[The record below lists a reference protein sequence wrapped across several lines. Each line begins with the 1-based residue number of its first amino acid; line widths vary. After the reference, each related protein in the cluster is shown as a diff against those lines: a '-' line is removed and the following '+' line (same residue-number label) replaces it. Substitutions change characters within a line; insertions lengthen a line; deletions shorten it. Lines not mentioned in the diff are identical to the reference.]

1 MLTFLTQA
9 VRIGMTL
16 LLGSTGETI
25 TEKSGHLNLRVPGV
39 MCIGAAFGCVSETLY
54 ISLVGPLT
62 DGRSFFIY
70 LLAVLVPILAAIIGG
85 LLSGLLYSVLTVT
98 LRSNQNVTG
107 LALTTFGVGVSKLM
121 ITTVQKK
128 ILAVASTGTN
138 ISFTQASKY
147 FTKPLPFA
155 DKLGVIGKLFLSYG
169 IMIYLAIAIA
179 LITSFVL
186 SKTRLGLYLR
196 SVGENPATAD
206 AAGINVSAYRYGATC
221 IGCAISAL
229 GGLTFIMD
237 DLNGNWEYIID
248 AMGWLSVALVI
259 FTVWKPSIG
268 ILGSIIFGGLYIA
281 ASYING
287 ISLATKEIFKIL
299 PYFVTVVVLIITSI
313 KNKRENQP
321 PAGLGTNYFRE
332 ER

>member
-16 LLGSTGETI
+16 LFGSTGETI
-25 TEKSGHLNLRVPGV
+25 SEKSGHLNLGVPGV
-39 MCIGAAFGCVSETLY
+39 MCIGAAFGCVSETIY
-54 ISLVGPLT
+54 ISKVGSLT
-62 DGRSFFIY
+62 DRRSFFVY
-70 LLAVLVPILAAIIGG
+70 LFAVLIPILTAIIGG
-85 LLSGLLYSVLTVT
+85 ALAGLLYSVLTVS

-107 LALTTFGVGVSKLM
+107 LVLTTFGVGLSKLM
-121 ITTVQKK
+121 ITSVQKK
-128 ILAVASTGTN
+128 IISASVTGVN

-147 FTKPLPFA
+147 FTASLPFA
-155 DKLGVIGKLFLSYG
+155 NKLGVVGKLLFSYG
-169 IMIYLAIAIA
+169 IMIYLAIAVA
-179 LITSFVL
+179 LIAAYVL
-186 SKTRLGLYLR
+186 SKTRLGLHLR
-196 SVGENPATAD
+196 AVGENPATAD

-221 IGCAISAL
+221 VGCAVSAL

-237 DLNGNWEYIID
+237 NLNGNWEYIID

-259 FTVWKPSIG
+259 FTVWKPNIA
-268 ILGSIIFGGLYIA
+268 IPGSIIFGGLYIA

-313 KNKRENQP
+313 RNKRENQP
-321 PAGLGTNYFRE
+321 PAGLGMNYFRE

>member
-16 LLGSTGETI
+16 LFGSTGETI
-25 TEKSGHLNLRVPGV
+25 SEKSGHLNLGVPGV
-39 MCIGAAFGCVSETLY
+39 MCIGAAFGCVSETIY
-54 ISLVGPLT
+54 ISKVGSLT
-62 DGRSFFIY
+62 DGRSCFVY
-70 LLAVLVPILAAIIGG
+70 LFAVLIPILTAIIGG
-85 LLSGLLYSVLTVT
+85 ALAGLLYSVLTVS

-107 LALTTFGVGVSKLM
+107 LVLTTFGVGLSKLM
-121 ITTVQKK
+121 ITSVQKK
-128 ILAVASTGTN
+128 IISASVTGVN

-147 FTKPLPFA
+147 FTASLPFA
-155 DKLGVIGKLFLSYG
+155 NKLGVVGKLLFSYG
-169 IMIYLAIAIA
+169 IMIYLAIAVA
-179 LITSFVL
+179 LIAAYVL
-186 SKTRLGLYLR
+186 SKTRLGLHLR
-196 SVGENPATAD
+196 AVGENPATAD

-221 IGCAISAL
+221 VGCAVSAL

-237 DLNGNWEYIID
+237 NLNGNWEYIID

-259 FTVWKPSIG
+259 FTVWKPNIA
-268 ILGSIIFGGLYIA
+268 IPGSIIFGGLYIA

-313 KNKRENQP
+313 RNKRENQP
-321 PAGLGTNYFRE
+321 PAGLGMNYFRE

>member
-16 LLGSTGETI
+16 LFGSTGETI
-25 TEKSGHLNLRVPGV
+25 TEKSGHLNLGVPGV

-54 ISLVGPLT
+54 ISKVGPLT
-62 DGRSFFIY
+62 DGRSFFVY
-70 LLAVLVPILAAIIGG
+70 LLAVLIPILAAIIGG
-85 LLSGLLYSVLTVT
+85 ALSGLLYSVLTVS

-107 LALTTFGVGVSKLM
+107 LVLTTFGVGLSKLM
-121 ITTVQKK
+121 ITSVQKK
-128 ILAVASTGTN
+128 IISASAGGVN

-147 FTKPLPFA
+147 FTASLPFA
-155 DKLGVIGKLFLSYG
+155 SKLGVIGKLLFSYG

-179 LITSFVL
+179 LIVSYVL
-186 SKTRLGLYLR
+186 SKTRLGLHLR

-221 IGCAISAL
+221 VGCAISAL

-237 DLNGNWEYIID
+237 NLNGNWEYIID

-259 FTVWKPSIG
+259 FTVWKPNIG

-287 ISLATKEIFKIL
+287 ISLAIKELFKIL

-313 KNKRENQP
+313 RNKRENQP
-321 PAGLGTNYFRE
+321 PAGLGANYFRE

>member
-16 LLGSTGETI
+16 LFGSTGETI
-25 TEKSGHLNLRVPGV
+25 SEKSGHLNLGVPGV
-39 MCIGAAFGCVSETLY
+39 MCIGAAFGCVSETIY
-54 ISLVGPLT
+54 ISKVGSLT
-62 DGRSFFIY
+62 DGISFFVY
-70 LLAVLVPILAAIIGG
+70 LFAVLIPILTAIIGG
-85 LLSGLLYSVLTVT
+85 ALAGLLYSVLTVS

-107 LALTTFGVGVSKLM
+107 LVLTTFGVGLSKLM
-121 ITTVQKK
+121 ITSVQKK
-128 ILAVASTGTN
+128 IISASVTGVN

-147 FTKPLPFA
+147 FTASLPFA
-155 DKLGVIGKLFLSYG
+155 NKLGVVGKLLFSYG
-169 IMIYLAIAIA
+169 IMIYLAIAVA
-179 LITSFVL
+179 LIAAYVL
-186 SKTRLGLYLR
+186 SKTRLGLHLR
-196 SVGENPATAD
+196 AVGENPATAD

-221 IGCAISAL
+221 VGCAVSAL

-237 DLNGNWEYIID
+237 NLNGNWEYIID

-259 FTVWKPSIG
+259 FTVWKPNIA
-268 ILGSIIFGGLYIA
+268 IPGSIIFGGLYIA

-313 KNKRENQP
+313 RNKRENQP
-321 PAGLGTNYFRE
+321 PAGLGMNYFRE